1 MVKLTVGHP
10 GAEALRR
17 DVCIVCKTLFNH
29 TSLRQ
34 LSTTGFHKG
43 RHYYKILYKIRLFTN
58 DDITYKK

>member
-34 LSTTGFHKG
+34 LSTTGFHEG
-43 RHYYKILYKIRLFTN
+43 RHTITKYYIK
-58 DDITYKK
+58 